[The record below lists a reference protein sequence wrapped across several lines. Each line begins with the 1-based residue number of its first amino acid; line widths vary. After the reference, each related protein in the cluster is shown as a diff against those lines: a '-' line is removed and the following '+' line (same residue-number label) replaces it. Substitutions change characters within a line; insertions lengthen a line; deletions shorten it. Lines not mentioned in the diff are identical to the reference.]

1 MLFCVL
7 LLVLSIAFW
16 RHIYVIISTIIST
29 TNKSYLCYVKFC
41 CQCVIVVF
49 KFGAILN
56 KVAACLPFATSYIM
70 EPVYHF
76 KKITRAGFW
85 CHMQNKQIEFWR
97 VANLFK
103 GLCCFPFSPEF
114 PESRSSSCWSLPGH
128 FACFGNCDRSRSFVW
143 SLHFSFS
150 SHTSLKNWWCRETS
164 TSIKG

>member
-70 EPVYHF
+70 EPCLSF
-76 KKITRAGFW
+76 
-85 CHMQNKQIEFWR
+85 QEDNKSR
-97 VANLFK
+97 VLMSYAK
-103 GLCCFPFSPEF
+103 
-114 PESRSSSCWSLPGH
+114 
-128 FACFGNCDRSRSFVW
+128 
-143 SLHFSFS
+143 
-150 SHTSLKNWWCRETS
+150 
-164 TSIKG
+164 